1 MRTAVIYARSA
12 ADNEQSIEMQITL
25 CKQFAKEKGLTVINI
40 YKDNQA
46 SGLTLE
52 NPAFQVMNEQMN
64 SWDILIVLRYDRITR
79 NSNKRIDYLQKLKA
93 ANKEIFSVTE
103 PEINGSYF
111 DMFNALNEHYRG
123 RK

>member
-52 NPAFQVMNEQMN
+52 NPAFQVM
-64 SWDILIVLRYDRITR
+64 RYDRITR

>member
-1 MRTAVIYARSA
+1 MLQQLAHLYRQKSQHKY
-12 ADNEQSIEMQITL
+12 
-25 CKQFAKEKGLTVINI
+25 
-40 YKDNQA
+40 
-46 SGLTLE
+46 
-52 NPAFQVMNEQMN
+52 EQMN